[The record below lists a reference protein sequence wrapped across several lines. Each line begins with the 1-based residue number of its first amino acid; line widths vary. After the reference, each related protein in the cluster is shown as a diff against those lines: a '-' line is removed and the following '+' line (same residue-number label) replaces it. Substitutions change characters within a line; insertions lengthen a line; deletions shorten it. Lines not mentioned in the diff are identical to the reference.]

1 MDPLTASILAA
12 ATAGVTAGV
21 AGGVT
26 VVAQSA
32 IVDAYNALKAKLA
45 DKFGRDGELVQAVE
59 SLEKRP
65 QSEGRQA
72 VVREEL
78 EAAKAVADAELQ
90 QLAQRLLEALQSSP
104 DGQTAVGKYQVDARG
119 ANIGVMGD
127 QATVKDGIH
136 FSTRPQTE

>member
-21 AGGVT
+21 AGGTT

-32 IVDAYNALKAKLA
+32 IVDAYNTLKAKLA
-45 DKFGRDGELVQAVE
+45 DKFGRDGDLVQAVE
-59 SLEKRP
+59 SLEKQP

-78 EAAKAVADAELQ
+78 AAAEAVKDAELQ
-90 QLAQRLLEALQSSP
+90 QLAQRLLEALQSSLG
-104 DGQTAVGKYQVDARG
+104 GQAAISKYQVDARW
-119 ANIGVMGD
+119 ANIGVLGD
-127 QATVKDGIH
+127 GANVEGGIH
-136 FSTRPQTE
+136 FGARPKTD